1 MRRRISFCI
10 GLLAAVLACGGCGEP
25 KEAKA
30 ARISGIEKMAA
41 GDYSGAIASFEEAL
55 DASDGIVHRF
65 ELDILKYR
73 GEAEYM
79 AGDYAAA
86 AYTYGTLEQVDD
98 ERAEYRYYKAA
109 AEAMAGNFETA
120 QADYETAAE
129 LPRVSEQS
137 AQAAASAALT
147 ALSEAARQAGET
159 EKALEYC
166 RTAIDSG
173 MAGPGILNQMGLS
186 LAQAGNPDEAIRY
199 FEQGLLQAE
208 GEAAA
213 ALTRNLAAVYEQK
226 LDFAKA
232 LELLREYRASWGAVP
247 EVEREISFLESR

>member
-1 MRRRISFCI
+1 MRQRISLCA
-10 GLLAAVLACGGCGEP
+10 GLLAAVLLCGCGES
-25 KEAKA
+25 KEAKE
-30 ARISGIEKMAA
+30 ARLSGIERMAE
-41 GDYSGAIASFEEAL
+41 GDYGGAIASFEEAL
-55 DASDGIVHRF
+55 EASDGIVERF

-73 GEAEYM
+73 GEAEYL
-79 AGDYAAA
+79 ARDYAAA
-86 AYTYGTLEQVDD
+86 AYTYGTLEQVEG

-120 QADYETAAE
+120 QTDYEAAAG
-129 LPRVSEQS
+129 LSKVSDQS

-166 RTAIDSG
+166 RTAIDGG
-173 MAGPGILNQMGLS
+173 MAGPGILNQMGLG
-186 LAQAGNPDEAIRY
+186 LAQAGNLDEAVSY

-213 ALTRNLAAVYEQK
+213 VLTRNLAAVYEQK

-232 LELLREYRASWGAVP
+232 LELLREYRASWGSVP
-247 EVEREISFLESR
+247 EVDREIAFLESR